1 MRHML
6 GTYLN
11 MQEKDVDTLGHSQ
24 EKVKCVPK
32 HIPVAAYERD
42 SKHDMKCFQ
51 LESIL
56 SKPSSIVCMLYRY
69 KERNINV

>member
-11 MQEKDVDTLGHSQ
+11 MQERDVDTLGHSQ

-32 HIPVAAYERD
+32 HIPVAAGKMVLQNDIKFY
-42 SKHDMKCFQ
+42 Q
-51 LESIL
+51 
-56 SKPSSIVCMLYRY
+56 PAA
-69 KERNINV
+69 

>member
-11 MQEKDVDTLGHSQ
+11 MQEIDVDTLGHSQ

-32 HIPVAAYERD
+32 HIPVAA
-42 SKHDMKCFQ
+42 SKMVFQKDIRFFQ
-51 LESIL
+51 LIASSYE
-56 SKPSSIVCMLYRY
+56 PSSTICMLYRY
-69 KERNINV
+69 KGRNINV